1 MENTEKQIK
10 ENKKCGASFIW
21 GTILIAVGII
31 WLLCV
36 LDYIHLSFS
45 DIIRYIIPFGLIIC
59 GATLLI
65 KNKTAKFVTI
75 AACFAVFL
83 LLVIFTDGKTRHHE
97 RHWGKHY
104 GRHYFKGQHRGSVYH
119 GMRAEFD
126 VEVKDNGVIELEVT
140 AGAAALNAT
149 GRITENNLDIYKNDE
164 LKESISADVKEKKV
178 FVKEIKDKDYFDLEM
193 ALNSTSTY
201 ELLLE
206 LGAVAS
212 NLDISAYK
220 VQKLDIETGASSV
233 EVTLGDKV
241 DKVNVEVEAGAGNIK
256 LRIPKNSG
264 CRVVSEG
271 FLVEK
276 ELPEFT
282 KVDGAF
288 QTENFATSTKIIFV
302 KFEGAISN
310 LEVVR
315 Y

>member
-1 MENTEKQIK
+1 MENNEKPVK
-10 ENKKCGASFIW
+10 ENKKISASFTW
-21 GTILIAVGII
+21 GMILIAAGII
-31 WLLCV
+31 WLLCA
-36 LDYIHLSFS
+36 LDCINLSFS
-45 DIIRYIIPFGLIIC
+45 NIIRYIIPFGLIIC

-65 KNKTAKFVTI
+65 KNKTAKIITI
-75 AACFAVFL
+75 AVCFLVFL
-83 LLVIFTDGKTRHHE
+83 LLVIFTGGKDRHHE
-97 RHWGKHY
+97 RHCGNHHF
-104 GRHYFKGQHRGSVYH
+104 RAEHRGLVYH
-119 GMRAEFD
+119 GGMRAEFD
-126 VEVKDNGVIELEVT
+126 VEIRENGVVELEVA

-149 GRITENNLDIYKNDE
+149 GKITGNNLDIYKNDE
-164 LKESISADVKEKKV
+164 LKESISADVKEKKI
-178 FVKEIKDKDYFDLEM
+178 FVKGNEDKGSFNLEM
-193 ALNSTSTY
+193 ALNNTSIY
-201 ELLLE
+201 ELSLE

-233 EVTLGDKV
+233 EVTLGDKM
-241 DKVNVEVEAGAGNIK
+241 DKVNVEIEAGAGDIT

-264 CRVVSEG
+264 CKVVSEG

-288 QTENFATSTKIIFV
+288 QTENFATSTKTVFV
-302 KFEGAISN
+302 KFEGAVSN